1 MGSKQMGNGRNTNGK
16 VNVKMGG
23 KQLWENVGSCGE
35 WKSAR
40 GKATWLRLLSHL
52 TLASQ
57 TFNRIPYITAQP
69 GPGNILAQE
78 SFIRVIMLY
87 TSQYIY

>member
-35 WKSAR
+35 WKCAR

-57 TFNRIPYITAQP
+57 TFNRIPYITARP
-69 GPGNILAQE
+69 AW
-78 SFIRVIMLY
+78 
-87 TSQYIY
+87 T